1 MKNDKKRNII
11 YEKRPFAAQAT
22 RVLLGKN
29 RIAVDENL
37 KGGPRALSRAPSSAR
52 GRLPAVPQRSFK
64 SNAVFWR
71 MLIKFLRKLLDFARM
86 IFNFV
91 NFVKT
96 YRIRQIFIDSS
107 AACARRR
114 RRPRV
119 LHEEPRPGLGVR
131 SGS

>member
-1 MKNDKKRNII
+1 MKNDKKRNIF

-71 MLIKFLRKLLDFARM
+71 MLIKFLRKLLNFAWM

-96 YRIRQIFIDSS
+96 YRIPAQGLHGKLPAMRALLLAI
-107 AACARRR
+107 AAARHPTD
-114 RRPRV
+114 RPNV
-119 LHEEPRPGLGVR
+119 PPT
-131 SGS
+131 